1 MLLAYLASCLQLALI
16 GIHAPTVLM
25 RSQELVQRFLA
36 HDRAS
41 ADVHDRQ
48 ISALNQP
55 VHGAQAD
62 AQVLRR
68 SSGIKRGV

>member
-1 MLLAYLASCLQLALI
+1 
-16 GIHAPTVLM
+16 M